1 MADALYLYNVMLLR
15 GETSPAGSP
24 AWSPGAVLL
33 RDGIIAGVDPP
44 LYELPADC
52 RKLDGV
58 GGLLAPGFIDL
69 QLNGAFGD
77 DFTADPAT
85 IWRVAAGL
93 PRYGV
98 TGFLPTIITSP
109 LATIAAAQETLVAG
123 PPPGFRGARPL
134 GLHLEGPYLNP
145 ERKGAHNPR
154 YLRSPDLDEIAE
166 WTPANG
172 VLLVTLAPELPSALP
187 LIAALADRGVLVSAG
202 HTQATVAEAQAG
214 VEAGIRYATHLFNAM
229 APLHHREPGVA
240 GALLA
245 DERVMVGMIVDGRH
259 VHPLLV
265 KLARQLLGPRL
276 NLVSDA
282 MAALG
287 LPPGDYR
294 LADYSVHVGQDARL
308 ADGTLA
314 GSILAP
320 DQALRNLVEYTGCTS
335 AEAVAA
341 ISTAPAGLL
350 GLPKGQIAPG
360 FDADLVLLSPDLHVR
375 LTIIGGQVAYSAT
388 EVA

>member
-1 MADALYLYNVMLLR
+1 M
-15 GETSPAGSP
+15 
-24 AWSPGAVLL
+24 
-33 RDGIIAGVDPP
+33 
-44 LYELPADC
+44 
-52 RKLDGV
+52 
-58 GGLLAPGFIDL
+58 
-69 QLNGAFGD
+69 
-77 DFTADPAT
+77 
-85 IWRVAAGL
+85 
-93 PRYGV
+93 
-98 TGFLPTIITSP
+98 
-109 LATIAAAQETLVAG
+109 
-123 PPPGFRGARPL
+123 
-134 GLHLEGPYLNP
+134 
-145 ERKGAHNPR
+145 
-154 YLRSPDLDEIAE
+154 
-166 WTPANG
+166 
-172 VLLVTLAPELPSALP
+172 LLVTLAPELPSALP